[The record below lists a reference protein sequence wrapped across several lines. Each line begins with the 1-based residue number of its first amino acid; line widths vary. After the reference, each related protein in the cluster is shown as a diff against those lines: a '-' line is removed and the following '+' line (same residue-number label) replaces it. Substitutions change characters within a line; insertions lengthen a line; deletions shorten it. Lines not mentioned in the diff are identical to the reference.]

1 MRLNF
6 SSLSITAKIA
16 LIGLTGVIGVVL
28 LGGGFGISERFNAA
42 AYTDLVEAK
51 STLESLSGVDNDMLL
66 ARYTEKEFLIQA
78 EEKYIDTQKQI
89 RERVQKGVAVLTGG
103 KGQVSPEDMKVVTEG
118 VNGYFAHWDKFV
130 TLNRE
135 LGFTK
140 NDGALAA
147 ERDASKAVAGAV
159 MTALSTNGLSSV
171 PIVEMLWKMRREE
184 MELLARREDKYITD
198 VQASAKKL
206 RDLIDVSKL
215 PAASKSELGLKID
228 AYLTA
233 FNAMSGRLL
242 AVREESG
249 KFKLHYR
256 PVKTALDKMISDVTA
271 KTELTKSSFDTIRN
285 TSFLAMM
292 FLIVAGLVTV
302 GFLVVV
308 IGRSISRPVVSI
320 TDIMRRLAKG
330 DLSVEVDGVERNDEI
345 GDMAKAVKIFRETAL
360 GASALEETNKRDLR
374 QREERAKRLE
384 AMTNR
389 FGGEVSG
396 VLERV
401 TSSAGNMQNTVQSMN
416 NDVDSSAVQSQ
427 SAADAALRSS
437 GQVQSVVSSI
447 GELNGAVADLESKL
461 NHSADITRKAAD
473 DAQRSYSQIQSL
485 SEAAQR
491 IGEVINLISDI
502 ASQTNLLALNATI
515 EAARAGEAG
524 KGFAVVAGEV
534 KNLSNQTAKATEEIS
549 AQVLSIQ
556 DGATSAVDAIGA
568 ISSIIMQLNELA
580 ADANQSVESQRR
592 FVGNISDSVHDVS
605 AATQDVTTNVTGA
618 SQAVAQT
625 LASSQILVQ
634 SCSSLN
640 QESDSLRRTVETF
653 LKDVKAL

>member
-1 MRLNF
+1 MRLDF

-51 STLESLSGVDNDMLL
+51 STLETLSGVDNDMLL
-66 ARYTEKEFLIQA
+66 ARYTEKEFLLQA

-89 RERVQKGVAVLTGG
+89 RERVQKGVAALTGG
-103 KGQVSPEDMKVVTEG
+103 KGQVLAEDMKVVTEG

-130 TLNRE
+130 ILNRE

-159 MTALSTNGLSSV
+159 MTALTANGVSSV

-206 RDLIDVSKL
+206 RDLIDASKL
-215 PAASKSELGLKID
+215 PAPSKSELGLKID

-233 FNAMSGRLL
+233 FNAMSSRLL

-271 KTELTKSSFDTIRN
+271 KTELTKSSFDTIRS

-320 TDIMRRLAKG
+320 TGIMRRLAKG

-360 GASALEETNKRDLR
+360 GASALEEANKRDQR

-384 AMTNR
+384 AMTNG

-416 NDVDSSAVQSQ
+416 RDVDSSARQSQ

-461 NHSADITRKAAD
+461 NHSAEITRKAAD

-556 DGATSAVDAIGA
+556 EGANSAVDAIGA

-618 SQAVAQT
+618 SLAVAQT

-640 QESDSLRRTVETF
+640 QESASLRRTVETF

>member
-1 MRLNF
+1 
-6 SSLSITAKIA
+6 
-16 LIGLTGVIGVVL
+16 L

-384 AMTNR
+384 AMTNG

-416 NDVDSSAVQSQ
+416 RDVDSSARQSQ
-427 SAADAALRSS
+427 SAANAALRSS

-461 NHSADITRKAAD
+461 NHSAEITRKAAD

-524 KGFAVVAGEV
+524 KGFAAVAGEV

-556 DGATSAVDAIGA
+556 EGANNAVDAIGA